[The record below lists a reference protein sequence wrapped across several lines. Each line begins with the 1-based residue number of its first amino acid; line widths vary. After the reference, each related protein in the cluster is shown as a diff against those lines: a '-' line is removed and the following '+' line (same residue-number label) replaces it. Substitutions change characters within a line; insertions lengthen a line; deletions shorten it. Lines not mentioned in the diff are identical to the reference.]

1 MPINMCACYCVST
14 SQFIWLTSFISWNM
28 KQANCWTEMTS
39 IESHVTLKHPRP
51 GPHSEFSSCQCGC
64 FRFQHLLL
72 FCKSLATHRDHLGSD
87 LVWVHVFCWQHMCVK
102 ERETEKERE
111 MTDSLA
117 RLSAATR
124 FPLRLLSCPGV
135 VPLVSP
141 NLRTPQVLFRR
152 PVERPS
158 DRETTKEKPGE
169 KAEMKQGP
177 ISHVVLGSC
186 LPPKT

>member
-1 MPINMCACYCVST
+1 MNSAPASVVPSNFSIFYCAVDHWLPIETTWAE
-14 SQFIWLTSFISWNM
+14 IWFGCM
-28 KQANCWTEMTS
+28 
-39 IESHVTLKHPRP
+39 
-51 GPHSEFSSCQCGC
+51 SSVDN
-64 FRFQHLLL
+64 
-72 FCKSLATHRDHLGSD
+72 T
-87 LVWVHVFCWQHMCVK
+87 CVK
-102 ERETEKERE
+102 ERETEEERE

-117 RLSAATR
+117 RLSAATW

-141 NLRTPQVLFRR
+141 NLCTPQVLFRR
-152 PVERPS
+152 PVERLF